1 LNCIC
6 RYMLVVKVR
15 RMRKLRRKLTQRL
28 RLRLKQTKMVRVIQ
42 KETVMR
48 KEI

>member
-1 LNCIC
+1 
-6 RYMLVVKVR
+6 MLVVKEKR
-15 RMRKLRRKLTQRL
+15 RRKLRRKLTQRL
-28 RLRLKQTKMVRVIQ
+28 MLRLKQTKMVRVIQ